1 MIKKCKRIYLLNQIF
16 FPDSFLVIIE
26 VLFFLEYFK
35 LIFLQFSS
43 IISVSILVSTIFE
56 IPSGIISDKY
66 GRKKILIIGNLIDI
80 SGVFFLIFFVTFYK
94 SSFTLVVIIECIRA
108 LGRTLASG
116 NFDILI
122 FEMYK
127 NSKVEEI
134 DLKKDTTTFFSVG
147 VLLSS
152 IFAYTST
159 YLYSLFLLLPL
170 LVDTLI
176 KIIKLISYFFLEDRF
191 KYKSLKINEY
201 KEKFFLNKN
210 LRKIVDKDYSNIIK
224 TIFIF
229 SLIFVISRVTF
240 SLYQPIFQEA
250 GISLK
255 YYGITIFFLN
265 FSLFLITFSKK
276 EFLSKLS
283 EKKSIKII
291 VTILMAQILIYFI
304 NFSINL
310 IFRYF
315 LIFIMLTG
323 MQIIRIIAEGLSKYF
338 INQSLEKIDNKS
350 FFFSLYY
357 TVISILFSISFQSLG
372 IIQDNLKSFI
382 NAYIVICLFFSI
394 LVYILFLFKNK
405 R

>member
-1 MIKKCKRIYLLNQIF
+1 M
-16 FPDSFLVIIE
+16 
-26 VLFFLEYFK
+26 
-35 LIFLQFSS
+35 
-43 IISVSILVSTIFE
+43 
-56 IPSGIISDKY
+56 
-66 GRKKILIIGNLIDI
+66 
-80 SGVFFLIFFVTFYK
+80 
-94 SSFTLVVIIECIRA
+94 
-108 LGRTLASG
+108 
-116 NFDILI
+116 
-122 FEMYK
+122 
-127 NSKVEEI
+127 
-134 DLKKDTTTFFSVG
+134 
-147 VLLSS
+147 
-152 IFAYTST
+152 
-159 YLYSLFLLLPL
+159 